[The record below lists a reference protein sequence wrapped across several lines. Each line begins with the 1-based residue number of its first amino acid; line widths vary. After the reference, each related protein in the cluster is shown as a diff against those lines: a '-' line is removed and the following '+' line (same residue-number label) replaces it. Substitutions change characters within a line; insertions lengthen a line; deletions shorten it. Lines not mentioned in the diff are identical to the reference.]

1 MPERHCGDCTLCC
14 RLLPVGEL
22 QKAANTRCQH
32 QGHKGCA
39 IYHKPGFPMSCA
51 LWSCRWLT
59 GDDTADMLRPD
70 RSRYVLDIIPDMVR
84 KHDVAGVEEIE
95 VVQVWVEP
103 GSDPTKDRR
112 LMRYAERQALRG
124 VGLLLRFS
132 PTRAAAVF
140 APPMTS
146 DGQWHIV
153 DDARMQT
160 AASPSGNLIV
170 DKLRGAPIDA

>member
-70 RSRYVLDIIPDMVR
+70 RSRYVLDIMPDMVR

-132 PTRAAAVF
+132 PTRAVAVF
-140 APPMTS
+140 APPMCS